1 MRVGSTWFHD
11 PFQTKCDSLK
21 VVSWCILT
29 CSLSSADFKMVVHEM
44 NFYVG
49 VDLVGKLLLDL

>member
-1 MRVGSTWFHD
+1 MIQNKKQNVIEYY
-11 PFQTKCDSLK
+11 SLK
-21 VVSWCILT
+21 VGSWCILT
-29 CSLSSADFKMVVHEM
+29 RSLSSADFKMVVYEM

>member
-1 MRVGSTWFHD
+1 MIQNKKQNVIEYY
-11 PFQTKCDSLK
+11 SLK
-21 VVSWCILT
+21 VGSWCILT
-29 CSLSSADFKMVVHEM
+29 CSADFKMVVHEM